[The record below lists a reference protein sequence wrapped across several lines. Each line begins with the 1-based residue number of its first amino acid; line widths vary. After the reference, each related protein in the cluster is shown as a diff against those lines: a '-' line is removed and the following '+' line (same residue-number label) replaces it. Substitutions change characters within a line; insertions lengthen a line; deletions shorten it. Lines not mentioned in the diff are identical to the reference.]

1 MTTTTEN
8 IAVEEKLVALCQL
21 QIIDSEID
29 HIKTLRGELPLEV
42 QDLEDDVEGLKTRID
57 KCKEDGEKDER
68 DISNYENQIK
78 DAKAQIK
85 KYEKQQTNVRNNREF
100 DSLSKEIEFQ
110 GLEIQLAEKK
120 IKEIKVVVEGKDELI
135 KEVKRKL
142 KDKKSDLKLKSEELE
157 NIIAET
163 EKDEKKL
170 QRKRNSAIKIIE
182 ERLLNYYD
190 KIRANT
196 KNGLAVVAV
205 EREACGGCF
214 NEIPPQRQVEIRS
227 RKKIIVC
234 EHCGR
239 ILVDLE
245 LKESVVNKF
254 SF

>member
-1 MTTTTEN
+1 MTTKTEN

-57 KCKEDGEKDER
+57 KYKEEGEKDEK

-182 ERLLNYYD
+182 ERLLNYYN

-196 KNGLAVVAV
+196 KNGLAIVAV